1 MTDLQTNQQTSQ
13 QTDKRIEKGYL
24 HLFQTQGLPP
34 PIETKIKVQAKSLA
48 EDTWQ
53 TRSSFLNKP
62 LHSYG
67 TRNF

>member
-24 HLFQTQGLPP
+24 HFQTHGLPP
-34 PIETKIKVQAKSLA
+34 PIETKIKVLAKSLA

-53 TRSSFLNKP
+53 PRPSFLNKP